1 MKLKKLSENI
11 LKTVKSR
18 GYKYIELDA
27 VIDAD
32 QIIQRS
38 GENFRQYM
46 FSFQDPNGNEMC
58 LRPDL
63 TIASCLRYLKNKTK
77 TKKKI
82 YYNGQAFR
90 KAKNQKDKIIRN
102 QIGCEIIG
110 SKSTRQ
116 DDYEIIQTSLKTI
129 QKIKETK
136 LKIEIGNIKL
146 FNLLLNKL
154 KLPKRWKLRL
164 SRHFWREKYFESLLK
179 RLETNSDINPLVV
192 EVDKKRYKKM
202 KLENQN
208 QMIAGRKI
216 SEILNRFNNK
226 IKDPRKFAEG
236 KKTSSIIRKYLKI
249 SCPINN
255 ARKKLENFFCKHK
268 IKIDLKDE
276 FFPIKNRLNKNK
288 IIFSTNFGRGLEYY
302 TGMVFNI
309 KDQTN
314 KNLIQGGR
322 YDNLLSNLGS
332 KRKIPAVGAA
342 INLNFYAD

>member
-1 MKLKKLSENI
+1 MKSKKLSENI
-11 LKTVKSR
+11 LKTIKSR

-27 VIDAD
+27 IIAAD

-63 TIASCLRYLKNKTK
+63 TIVSCLRYLNNKTK
-77 TKKKI
+77 IREKI
-82 YYNGQAFR
+82 FYSGQAFR
-90 KAKNQKDKIIRN
+90 KIKDQDGKIIRN
-102 QIGCEIIG
+102 QVGYEIIG
-110 SKSTRQ
+110 SKNIKQ

-129 QKIKETK
+129 QKIKKTK
-136 LKIEIGNIKL
+136 IKIEIGNIKL
-146 FNLLLNKL
+146 FNLLLDKL

-164 SRHFWREKYFESLLK
+164 SRHFWREKYFETLIK
-179 RLETNSDINPLVV
+179 RLETNSDIDPLSV
-192 EVDKKRYKKM
+192 EIDKKKHNKM
-202 KLENQN
+202 KSENQS
-208 QMIAGRKI
+208 QIIGGRKI

-236 KKTSSIIRKYLKI
+236 KKTASIIREYLKI
-249 SCPINN
+249 SCPMNA
-255 ARKKLENFFCKHK
+255 ARKKLNNFFSKHK

-276 FFPIKNRLNKNK
+276 FFPLKDKLGKNK
-288 IIFSTNFGRGLEYY
+288 IIFSTNFGRELEYY

-309 KDQTN
+309 KGQSST
-314 KNLIQGGR
+314 NLIQGGR

-332 KRKIPAVGAA
+332 NRKIPAVGAA
-342 INLNFYAD
+342 INLNSYDN

>member
-1 MKLKKLSENI
+1 MKSKKLSENI
-11 LKTVKSR
+11 LKIVKSR

-27 VIDAD
+27 VIGAD

-46 FSFQDPNGNEMC
+46 FSFQDSNGNEMC

-77 TKKKI
+77 VKEKI
-82 YYNGQAFR
+82 FYSGQAFR
-90 KAKNQKDKIIRN
+90 KIKDQKGKVIRN
-102 QIGCEIIG
+102 QIGYEIIG
-110 SKSTRQ
+110 SKTIKQ
-116 DDYEIIQTSLKTI
+116 DDNEIIQTSINAI
-129 QKIKETK
+129 QKIKKTQ

-146 FNLLLNKL
+146 FNLLLDKL

-179 RLETNSDINPLVV
+179 RLETNSDIDVLSVAL
-192 EVDKKRYKKM
+192 DKKRYKKM
-202 KLENQN
+202 KLENKKQVV
-208 QMIAGRKI
+208 AGRKI
-216 SEILNRFNNK
+216 SAILNRFNSK
-226 IKDPRKFAEG
+226 IKDPRKFSEG
-236 KKTSSIIRKYLKI
+236 KKTSFIIRQYLKI
-249 SCPINN
+249 SCPIND
-255 ARKKLENFFCKHK
+255 ARKNLDNFFSKYK

-276 FFPIKNRLNKNK
+276 FFPIKNKLAKNK
-288 IIFSTNFGRGLEYY
+288 IIFSTNFGRELEYY

-309 KDQTN
+309 KDQFNT
-314 KNLIQGGR
+314 NLIQGGR

-342 INLNFYAD
+342 INLNFYAN

>member
-1 MKLKKLSENI
+1 MKSKKLYENI
-11 LKTVKSR
+11 LKAVKSR

-27 VIDAD
+27 VISAD

-63 TIASCLRYLKNKTK
+63 TIVSCLRYLKNKTK
-77 TKKKI
+77 TKERVF
-82 YYNGQAFR
+82 YSGQAFR
-90 KAKNQKDKIIRN
+90 KTENKVGQIIRN
-102 QIGCEIIG
+102 QIGYEIIG
-110 SKSTRQ
+110 SKSIKQ
-116 DDYEIIQTSLKTI
+116 DDNEIVQTSIRTI
-129 QKIKETK
+129 QKIKNTK

-146 FNLLLNKL
+146 FNLLLDKL

-179 RLETNSDINPLVV
+179 RLETNSDIDPLAV
-192 EVDKKRYKKM
+192 EVDKKRYNKM
-202 KLENQN
+202 KSENQN
-208 QMIAGRKI
+208 QMIGGRKI

-236 KKTSSIIRKYLKI
+236 KKTASIIREYLEI
-249 SCPINN
+249 SCSINL
-255 ARKKLENFFCKHK
+255 ARKKLNNLFSKYK

-276 FFPIKNRLNKNK
+276 FFPIKNQLGKNK
-288 IIFSTNFGRGLEYY
+288 IIFSTNFGRELEYY

-309 KDQTN
+309 KDQSNT
-314 KNLIQGGR
+314 NLIQGGR

-332 KRKIPAVGAA
+332 KKKIPAVGAA
-342 INLNFYAD
+342 INLNSYEN

>member
-1 MKLKKLSENI
+1 MKSKKLSENI
-11 LKTVKSR
+11 LKAVKSR
-18 GYKYIELDA
+18 GYKYIELEA

-46 FSFQDPNGNEMC
+46 FSFQDHNGNEMC

-77 TKKKI
+77 TKEKI
-82 YYNGQAFR
+82 FYSGQAFR
-90 KAKNQKDKIIRN
+90 KVKDQKGKIIRN
-102 QIGCEIIG
+102 QIGYEIIG
-110 SKSTRQ
+110 SKNIKQ

-129 QKIKETK
+129 QKIKKAK
-136 LKIEIGNIKL
+136 LKIKVGNIKL
-146 FNLLLNKL
+146 FNLLLDQL

-179 RLETNSDINPLVV
+179 RFETNLDIDPLGVAI
-192 EVDKKRYKKM
+192 DKKRYKKM

-208 QMIAGRKI
+208 QMVAGRKV

-236 KKTSSIIRKYLKI
+236 KKTSSIIKEYLKI

-255 ARKKLENFFCKHK
+255 ARKKLYNFFSKHK

-276 FFPIKNRLNKNK
+276 FFPIKNKLGKNK
-288 IIFSTNFGRGLEYY
+288 IIFSTNFGRELEYY
-302 TGMVFNI
+302 TGMVCNI
-309 KDQTN
+309 QEQSNT
-314 KNLIQGGR
+314 NLIQGGR

-342 INLNFYAD
+342 INLNFYVD

>member
-1 MKLKKLSENI
+1 MKSKKLSENI

-27 VIDAD
+27 VIGAN

-63 TIASCLRYLKNKTK
+63 TIVSCLRYLKNKTK
-77 TKKKI
+77 NKEKI
-82 YYNGQAFR
+82 FYSGQAFR
-90 KAKNQKDKIIRN
+90 KIEDKKGKIIRN
-102 QIGCEIIG
+102 QIGYEIIG
-110 SKSTRQ
+110 SKSINQ
-116 DDYEIIQTSLKTI
+116 DDNEIIQTSIRTI
-129 QKIKETK
+129 QKIKKTK

-164 SRHFWREKYFESLLK
+164 SRHFWREKYFETLLK
-179 RLETNSDINPLVV
+179 RLETNSDIDPLAV
-192 EVDKKRYKKM
+192 EVDKKKYHKM

-208 QMIAGRKI
+208 QMIGGRKI

-236 KKTSSIIRKYLKI
+236 KKNASIIREYLKI
-249 SCPINN
+249 SCPINL
-255 ARKKLENFFCKHK
+255 ARKKLNNFFSKYK

-276 FFPIKNRLNKNK
+276 FFPIKNQLGKNK
-288 IIFSTNFGRGLEYY
+288 IIFSTNFGRELEYY

-309 KDQTN
+309 KDQSNT
-314 KNLIQGGR
+314 KLIQGGR

-332 KRKIPAVGAA
+332 RRKILAVGAA
-342 INLNFYAD
+342 INLNSYEN

>member
-1 MKLKKLSENI
+1 MKSKKLSENI
-11 LKTVKSR
+11 LKTIKSR

-27 VIDAD
+27 IIAAD

-63 TIASCLRYLKNKTK
+63 TIVSCLRYLNNKTK
-77 TKKKI
+77 TREKI
-82 YYNGQAFR
+82 FYSGQAFR
-90 KAKNQKDKIIRN
+90 KIKDQDGKIIRN
-102 QIGCEIIG
+102 QVGYEIIG
-110 SKSTRQ
+110 SKNIKQ

-129 QKIKETK
+129 QKIKKTK
-136 LKIEIGNIKL
+136 IKIEIGNIKL
-146 FNLLLNKL
+146 FNLLLDKL

-164 SRHFWREKYFESLLK
+164 SRHFWREKYFETLIK
-179 RLETNSDINPLVV
+179 RLETNSDIDPLSV
-192 EVDKKRYKKM
+192 EIDKKKHNKM
-202 KLENQN
+202 KSENQS
-208 QMIAGRKI
+208 QIIGGRKI

-236 KKTSSIIRKYLKI
+236 KKTASIIREYLKI
-249 SCPINN
+249 SCPMNA
-255 ARKKLENFFCKHK
+255 ARKKLNNFFSKHK

-276 FFPIKNRLNKNK
+276 FFPLKDKLGKNK
-288 IIFSTNFGRGLEYY
+288 IIFSTNFGRELEYY

-309 KDQTN
+309 KGQSST
-314 KNLIQGGR
+314 NLIQGGR

-332 KRKIPAVGAA
+332 NRKIPAVGAA
-342 INLNFYAD
+342 INLNSYDN

>member
-1 MKLKKLSENI
+1 MKSKKLSENI
-11 LKTVKSR
+11 LKTIKSR

-27 VIDAD
+27 IIAAD

-63 TIASCLRYLKNKTK
+63 TIVSCLRYLNNKTK
-77 TKKKI
+77 IREKI
-82 YYNGQAFR
+82 FYSGQAFR
-90 KAKNQKDKIIRN
+90 KIKDQDGKIIRN
-102 QIGCEIIG
+102 QVGYEIIG
-110 SKSTRQ
+110 SKNIKQ

-129 QKIKETK
+129 QKIKKTK
-136 LKIEIGNIKL
+136 IKIEIGNIKL
-146 FNLLLNKL
+146 FNLLLDKL

-164 SRHFWREKYFESLLK
+164 SRHFWREKYFETLIK
-179 RLETNSDINPLVV
+179 RLETNSDIDPLSV
-192 EVDKKRYKKM
+192 EIDKKRHNKM
-202 KLENQN
+202 KSENQS
-208 QMIAGRKI
+208 QIIGGRKI

-236 KKTSSIIRKYLKI
+236 KKTALIIREYLKI
-249 SCPINN
+249 SCPMNA
-255 ARKKLENFFCKHK
+255 ARKKLNNFFSKHK

-276 FFPIKNRLNKNK
+276 FFPLKDKLGKNK
-288 IIFSTNFGRGLEYY
+288 IIFSTNFGRELEYY

-309 KDQTN
+309 KGQSST
-314 KNLIQGGR
+314 NLIQGGR

-332 KRKIPAVGAA
+332 NRKIPAVGAA
-342 INLNFYAD
+342 INLNSYDN

>member
-1 MKLKKLSENI
+1 MKSKKLFENI
-11 LKTVKSR
+11 LKAVKSR
-18 GYKYIELDA
+18 GYKYIELEA

-77 TKKKI
+77 TKEKI
-82 YYNGQAFR
+82 FYSGKSIR
-90 KAKNQKDKIIRN
+90 KIKDQKGKIIRN
-102 QIGCEIIG
+102 QIGYEIIG
-110 SKSTRQ
+110 SKNIKQ

-129 QKIKETK
+129 QKIKKAK
-136 LKIEIGNIKL
+136 LKIKVGNIKL
-146 FNLLLNKL
+146 FNLLLDQL

-179 RLETNSDINPLVV
+179 RFETNSDIDPLGVAI
-192 EVDKKRYKKM
+192 DKKRYKKM

-208 QMIAGRKI
+208 QMVAGRKV

-236 KKTSSIIRKYLKI
+236 KKTSSIIKEYLKI

-255 ARKKLENFFCKHK
+255 ARKKLYNFFSKHK

-276 FFPIKNRLNKNK
+276 FFPIKNKLGKNK
-288 IIFSTNFGRGLEYY
+288 VIFS
-302 TGMVFNI
+302 
-309 KDQTN
+309 
-314 KNLIQGGR
+314 
-322 YDNLLSNLGS
+322 
-332 KRKIPAVGAA
+332 
-342 INLNFYAD
+342 